1 MAASDDGPNFTD
13 FIVTSISPVLI
24 VGLVGSLVF
33 FLVEILYGG
42 KYEGRLLWTLFFFVI
57 GIVLVARV
65 AIQVDAGRA
74 MAYGLA
80 LAVVCW
86 LALMAFI
93 EYPRDSSMAP
103 FAPIIN
109 LVLMGVVWW
118 CANKLTWDC
127 TFIDENR
134 ISASKGLLVAS
145 GMEPRSDSSDKTLPE
160 PKRGKARGGF
170 WERYQRY
177 RDRRAKQPHTPGV
190 TVVYFSLAALPIFGL
205 GQSLIP
211 SDDASRRSFAFTLA
225 ACYVGCG
232 LGLLLTTSFLGLR
245 RYLRQR
251 GVKMPVVMTGTWLG
265 MGSVLI
271 AGFLL
276 VAALLPRPYSETPIW
291 NLDRIGSPDRKAS
304 KNALFRDGT
313 PGKGDGRGGNQSN
326 PGKGQATAKNGEP
339 GGKGDGDGK
348 KGSGDREN
356 GKSGGKSENGK
367 SGDDNKGE
375 PGDKKSG
382 EDKDS
387 ERGSGSKTED
397 GKQADSK
404 SGSERGDRRFPET
417 RLGGMLE
424 KVVGFLKWVVFIL
437 LGLAVLFILFR
448 WGLQYFANF
457 TDWAKNWLAI
467 LNGWFAF
474 LFGRR
479 KEGTQREDEVVA
491 RVIPKRPFHSFTNPF
506 ADGSAAGRPI
516 EELIQYSF
524 AALEAWANDR
534 NHPCL
539 PSETA
544 LEFASRLSSMF
555 ASLGNDAHRLAVLVA
570 RLAYAQDTIS
580 RDTLPIL
587 EQFWDRVTALMP
599 EPAVA

>member
-232 LGLLLTTSFLGLR
+232 LGLLLTTSFLGLAVI
-245 RYLRQR
+245 YGSA

-304 KNALFRDGT
+304 KNALFAMEHPVKETAEAATNPIPERVKRPQKMGSRE
-313 PGKGDGRGGNQSN
+313 GKEMVMVRREAATGR
-326 PGKGQATAKNGEP
+326 TAKAVANP
-339 GGKGDGDGK
+339 RTA
-348 KGSGDREN
+348 SREMTTRV
-356 GKSGGKSENGK
+356 SL
-367 SGDDNKGE
+367 
-375 PGDKKSG
+375 
-382 EDKDS
+382 
-387 ERGSGSKTED
+387 
-397 GKQADSK
+397 
-404 SGSERGDRRFPET
+404 ET
-417 RLGGMLE
+417 RNRVRTKIQNAVRGQKPKTASKPIPNRVPNAAIG
-424 KVVGFLKWVVFIL
+424 VFPRPGSVGCSKKW
-437 LGLAVLFILFR
+437 
-448 WGLQYFANF
+448 
-457 TDWAKNWLAI
+457 WA
-467 LNGWFAF
+467 F
-474 LFGRR
+474 
-479 KEGTQREDEVVA
+479 
-491 RVIPKRPFHSFTNPF
+491 
-506 ADGSAAGRPI
+506 
-516 EELIQYSF
+516 
-524 AALEAWANDR
+524 
-534 NHPCL
+534 
-539 PSETA
+539 
-544 LEFASRLSSMF
+544 
-555 ASLGNDAHRLAVLVA
+555 
-570 RLAYAQDTIS
+570 
-580 RDTLPIL
+580 
-587 EQFWDRVTALMP
+587 
-599 EPAVA
+599 

>member
-245 RYLRQR
+245 RYLRQHR
-251 GVKMPVVMTGTWLG
+251 RENARRHDGNLAWHGECIDRRIL
-265 MGSVLI
+265 
-271 AGFLL
+271 AGCSS
-276 VAALLPRPYSETPIW
+276 VAAS
-291 NLDRIGSPDRKAS
+291 
-304 KNALFRDGT
+304 LFR
-313 PGKGDGRGGNQSN
+313 NSHL
-326 PGKGQATAKNGEP
+326 E
-339 GGKGDGDGK
+339 
-348 KGSGDREN
+348 
-356 GKSGGKSENGK
+356 
-367 SGDDNKGE
+367 
-375 PGDKKSG
+375 
-382 EDKDS
+382 
-387 ERGSGSKTED
+387 SGSHWFTR
-397 GKQADSK
+397 
-404 SGSERGDRRFPET
+404 SEGVQ
-417 RLGGMLE
+417 
-424 KVVGFLKWVVFIL
+424 KC
-437 LGLAVLFILFR
+437 A
-448 WGLQYFANF
+448 
-457 TDWAKNWLAI
+457 
-467 LNGWFAF
+467 
-474 LFGRR
+474 
-479 KEGTQREDEVVA
+479 VA
-491 RVIPKRPFHSFTNPF
+491 RWNTR
-506 ADGSAAGRPI
+506 
-516 EELIQYSF
+516 
-524 AALEAWANDR
+524 
-534 NHPCL
+534 
-539 PSETA
+539 
-544 LEFASRLSSMF
+544 
-555 ASLGNDAHRLAVLVA
+555 
-570 RLAYAQDTIS
+570 
-580 RDTLPIL
+580 
-587 EQFWDRVTALMP
+587 
-599 EPAVA
+599 